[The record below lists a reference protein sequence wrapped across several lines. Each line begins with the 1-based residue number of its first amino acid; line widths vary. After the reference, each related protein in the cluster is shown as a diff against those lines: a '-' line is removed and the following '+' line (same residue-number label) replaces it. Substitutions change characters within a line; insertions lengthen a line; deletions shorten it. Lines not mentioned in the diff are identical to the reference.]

1 MHLVS
6 VDVVQAVEQHLHDL
20 LDLRQGELDIRI
32 AQETGQVVLTEVK
45 HQVDAALVAIVQCG
59 FKAVRG
65 RSNEQP
71 TCTSF
76 IWWHVYLL
84 DQPLVLQISIRL
96 TTFSCLSSC
105 RILISLRAVMG
116 N

>member
-1 MHLVS
+1 M
-6 VDVVQAVEQHLHDL
+6 DVVQAVEQHLHDL

-65 RSNEQP
+65 NEQP
-71 TCTSF
+71 TGTSF
-76 IWWHVYLL
+76 IW
-84 DQPLVLQISIRL
+84 
-96 TTFSCLSSC
+96 
-105 RILISLRAVMG
+105 
-116 N
+116 